1 MESPTVL
8 EPMETCTLS
17 QETAMH
23 HISGVPGVAGE
34 CRGFQTLPTA
44 VALQFRTVTLGP
56 TQEIVFLSISC
67 PICDTPTHPA

>member
-1 MESPTVL
+1 
-8 EPMETCTLS
+8 
-17 QETAMH
+17 
-23 HISGVPGVAGE
+23 
-34 CRGFQTLPTA
+34 